1 MEKDPKSH
9 DWPAHPLNRGFDYF
23 LGYMRHADGHEH
35 YPKEGVYRG
44 KIEVWLNRE
53 NIANKLDNCYTADL
67 WTAGAK
73 KWITE
78 QVKGKKDKKPFYI
91 FLAYDTPHAVME
103 LPTQE
108 YPEGGGLKGGMQWLG
123 KPGHWINTASGEVD
137 SWTYPDYTDATWD
150 DDNDPSTPEVAW
162 PKVYQRY
169 ATSIRRIDDA
179 VGDIIQLL
187 KDLGIDDNTLIVFSS
202 DNGPSDESYLPKGY
216 KYNNPSFFRSFGP
229 FDGIKRDCWEGGI
242 RMPVIARWPGHIKG
256 GMKVETPSMLYD
268 WVPTFTEMAGLPA
281 PAVMDGVSLMPSL
294 TGKGRQQ
301 QSNVYVEYN
310 VGGRTPKY
318 PDFVPQHRGRIRNQM
333 QMVRYGK
340 YVGVRY
346 DVKSAGDDFEIYD
359 VESDPQQVKNLA
371 SSMPDMQKRMKA
383 GVLQMRMPNASAPRP
398 YDNAFVPPVEAAV
411 AVTGFA
417 YKTYEGDFPW
427 VPDVSSL
434 KPVKSGRTEKVT
446 ADVLKKGSVVE
457 FTGFVDIPE
466 DGEYIFTVNATGKAS
481 LRIHKALVVD
491 ADFKYLSGTDASCR
505 TKLKA

>member
-1 MEKDPKSH
+1 
-9 DWPAHPLNRGFDYF
+9 
-23 LGYMRHADGHEH
+23 
-35 YPKEGVYRG
+35 
-44 KIEVWLNRE
+44 
-53 NIANKLDNCYTADL
+53 
-67 WTAGAK
+67 
-73 KWITE
+73 
-78 QVKGKKDKKPFYI
+78 
-91 FLAYDTPHAVME
+91 
-103 LPTQE
+103 
-108 YPEGGGLKGGMQWLG
+108 
-123 KPGHWINTASGEVD
+123 
-137 SWTYPDYTDATWD
+137 
-150 DDNDPSTPEVAW
+150 
-162 PKVYQRY
+162 
-169 ATSIRRIDDA
+169 
-179 VGDIIQLL
+179 
-187 KDLGIDDNTLIVFSS
+187 
-202 DNGPSDESYLPKGY
+202 
-216 KYNNPSFFRSFGP
+216 
-229 FDGIKRDCWEGGI
+229 
-242 RMPVIARWPGHIKG
+242 
-256 GMKVETPSMLYD
+256 MKVETPSMLYD

-318 PDFVPQHRGRIRNQM
+318 PDFAPQHRGRIRNQM

-346 DVKSAGDDFEIYD
+346 DVKSADDDFEIYD

-383 GVLQMRMPNASAPRP
+383 GVLQMRMPNTSAPRP

-446 ADVLKKGSVVE
+446 ADVQKKGSVVE

-466 DGEYIFTVNATGKAS
+466 DGEYVFTVNATGKAS

-491 ADFKYLSGTDASCR
+491 ADFKYRSGTDASGR
-505 TKLKA
+505 MKLKAGKHPVRLTYLKDKNEKSRITLNWKKL